1 MYLEGK
7 FVQILNPSSPTN
19 LSTFSGEG
27 NGNLL
32 QNSCLENSTEE
43 PPRVYGVKKSW
54 ARLGY

>member
-54 ARLGY
+54 A